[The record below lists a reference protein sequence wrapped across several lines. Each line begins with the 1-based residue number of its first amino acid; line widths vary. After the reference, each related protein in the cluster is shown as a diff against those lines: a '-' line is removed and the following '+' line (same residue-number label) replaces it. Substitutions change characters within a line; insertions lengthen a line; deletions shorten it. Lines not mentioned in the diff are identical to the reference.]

1 MKHALSPYC
10 TFVALAWLMAGTA
23 VAQTPAQAPA
33 PPLDCAALITQVRDQ
48 VGNRFDN
55 GRHTA
60 VDLAAQAEQHHRDKK
75 PAECLAKVQDAGMAA
90 GLALK

>member
-1 MKHALSPYC
+1 
-10 TFVALAWLMAGTA
+10 

-33 PPLDCAALITQVRDQ
+33 PPPDCAALITRVRDQ

-60 VDLAAQAEQHHRDKK
+60 VDLAAQAEQHDKDKK
-75 PAECLAKVQDAGMAA
+75 PAECLARIQDAGQAA
-90 GLALK
+90 GLALR